1 MSGSK
6 FFWYM
11 ICTGVGAGG
20 AAAGV
25 WGWNALANVLILAF
39 VLGVV
44 WIVADSLWERHN
56 DELDYRRELVRERN
70 RFAQTIGSLD
80 KEARYFLA
88 HEWPEMGVE
97 FGEEALTYVLKD
109 GVNTQVL
116 VSFLRVFLEDSSAS
130 SFVDLRNYN
139 DDKYLQ
145 ERFEVSRDVVRTQW
159 GLATAFLAQEKYL
172 KPDSMAGN
180 RTWQWT
186 TKEHYKKMVRRY
198 VGVKELQVLE

>member
-1 MSGSK
+1 MRGSK
-6 FFWYM
+6 FFWFL
-11 ICTGVGAGG
+11 ILTAIGLGGGVVGYYEY
-20 AAAGV
+20 
-25 WGWNALANVLILAF
+25 ALAAVTLIVSAL
-39 VLGVV
+39 LGSL
-44 WIVADSLWERHN
+44 WLVADSLWERHN
-56 DELDYRRELVRERN
+56 DELEARRELVRERN

-97 FGEEALTYVLKD
+97 FGEETLQYILKD

-116 VSFLRVFLEDSSAS
+116 VSFLRVFLQDSSDNY
-130 SFVDLRNYN
+130 FVDVRNYN

-145 ERFEVSRDVVRTQW
+145 ARFDVSRETVRLQW
-159 GLATAFLAQEKYL
+159 GKATDFLAQQGYL

-186 TKEHYKKMVRRY
+186 SKAHYTKMLRRY
-198 VGVKELQVLE
+198 VGVRELQVLE